1 MLSGSSKLIFSKGSL
16 SGLKPSFY
24 AFLSDLCSLTPSI
37 SRMVYLMPRLVQTS
51 TAKGHSLKTC
61 SVSQDSRSIVC
72 S

>member
-1 MLSGSSKLIFSKGSL
+1 MLSGSSKLIFTKGSL

-24 AFLSDLCSLTPSI
+24 AFL
-37 SRMVYLMPRLVQTS
+37 VYLMPRLVQTS